1 MKEENLPCPLYCTD
15 CVITPSPLVGEGGDE
30 GTDNNLSSIHHP
42 HLSPLPSRERKKI
55 ELQHSP
61 RKGEAH
67 ARKAGGV
74 GILKNGVS
82 TGACAQ
88 AAAKACALMLIQQKN
103 LNTVEITLPIG
114 EKRRFN
120 LSGQKYSA
128 RSARCSVFKYSA
140 DRHDVTGGLE
150 ICCEIR
156 KTKKSG
162 LTITG
167 GKGVGK
173 VTKPGLAIP
182 VGDYAIN
189 PVPRA
194 MITRDV
200 TALLPE
206 ADKEVVGRVPRTR
219 RLYKSGNAPAKHH
232 SKGFCV
238 TISVP
243 RGKEIA
249 HKTYNPRLGIKGGI
263 SIIGTTGI
271 VEPKSEAAFLI
282 SLSVEL
288 NVAKAAGH
296 PVIFLAS
303 GYVGEK
309 LLKKEFGIE
318 EDAIIKIGDNVGYML
333 KECVEKKIKNVV
345 LIGHIGKLVKVAGGM
360 FNTHSKHGDARLEII
375 AAHAASCGAQP
386 RLVRQLL
393 KLKLAE
399 QSVEILRHN
408 KLMSVFD
415 KIAGKVVE
423 RSREYCERKLTPACL
438 LLTLDGE
445 IIGSA
450 PKNYEKSLYNRNR
463 ARLKGLSDPSR

>member
-1 MKEENLPCPLYCTD
+1 
-15 CVITPSPLVGEGGDE
+15 
-30 GTDNNLSSIHHP
+30 
-42 HLSPLPSRERKKI
+42 
-55 ELQHSP
+55 
-61 RKGEAH
+61 
-67 ARKAGGV
+67 V

-206 ADKEVVGRVPRTR
+206 ADKEVVGAGLPARIRYNGQLKLPLRNHD
-219 RLYKSGNAPAKHH
+219 KSGNARARHH
-232 SKGFCV
+232 TKGFCV

-249 HKTYNPRLGIKGGI
+249 RKTYNPRLGIKGGI

-271 VEPKSEAAFLI
+271 VEPKSEAAFLS

-309 LLKKEFGIE
+309 LLKKQFGIK

-386 RLVRQLL
+386 RIVRQLL

-399 QSVEILRHN
+399 QSVEILQRN
-408 KLMSVFD
+408 KLMAAFD
-415 KIAGKVVE
+415 KIACKVVE

-450 PKNYEKSLYNRNR
+450 PKNYEKSLCNRNR
-463 ARLKGLSDPSR
+463 ARVKGLSDPSR